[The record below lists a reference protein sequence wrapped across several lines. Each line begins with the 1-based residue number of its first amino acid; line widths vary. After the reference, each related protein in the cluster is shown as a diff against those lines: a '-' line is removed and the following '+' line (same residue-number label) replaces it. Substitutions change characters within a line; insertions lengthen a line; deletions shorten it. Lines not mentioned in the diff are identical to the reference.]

1 MAIATTSQNEFSN
14 ESTIDSVN
22 ELKSEIKNAS
32 QNTNS
37 NSNDHTKISQEL
49 LTAWP
54 FVEAKKVIERSR
66 YTKKS
71 EIVLETGYGPS
82 GLPHMGTLGEVARTS
97 MVFHAIKYL
106 NPSLKVKLISFSD
119 DMDGMRKVPD
129 NIPNQELLSQHLDK
143 PLTQV
148 PDPFELYDS
157 FGDYNNK
164 MLISFLNSFSM
175 KVEYM
180 TATHCYKS
188 GIFNDALLKVLKHHK
203 EILDI
208 MLPTL
213 GEERRQSYSPFLPIS
228 PKTGKVLQVKIEKY
242 LVDEGCIEFF
252 DEDGTLTRISVLNG
266 NCKLQWKVDWGMRW
280 HALGVDY
287 EMYGK
292 DLIDSQV
299 LSSKI
304 CEVLESEPPVGCLCE
319 HFLDANGAKISKSKG
334 NGLSVNDWLKYA
346 PKHSLIYFLFKSPQR
361 AKKLSFDIIPTIV
374 DEYLGLLEAF
384 PGQSEIERLNNPVY
398 HVHFGSPV
406 KFSSNGLSFSLI
418 LNLVNVCNAENVDIL
433 KSYLADYIG
442 NSSNIDMDLL
452 QEMLAAAMHY
462 YKDFVL
468 PKKNYRTP
476 INEEKNM
483 LLHFGKVLQEN
494 LRASAEDLQKI
505 SYEVGKQFM
514 ANDLKGWFGLI
525 YSVLLG
531 QSSGPRIGNFIYLYG
546 VENFVNLIEQKV
558 I

>member
-1 MAIATTSQNEFSN
+1 MYVIFYYSIKVVYSIIFEIEKFNFTMTFANASQNEFS
-14 ESTIDSVN
+14 SDSS
-22 ELKSEIKNAS
+22 KSS
-32 QNTNS
+32 PTS
-37 NSNDHTKISQEL
+37 

-54 FVEAKKVIERSR
+54 FIEAKKVIERSR
-66 YTKKS
+66 CIKKS

-82 GLPHMGTLGEVARTS
+82 GLPHMGTLGEVARTF
-97 MVFHAIKYL
+97 MVFYAIKYL
-106 NPSLKVKLISFSD
+106 DPSLKVRLISFSD

-129 NIPNQELLSQHLDK
+129 NVPNQELLLQHIDK

-164 MLISFLNSFSM
+164 MLISFLDSFSM
-175 KVEYM
+175 NVEYM

-213 GEERRQSYSPFLPIS
+213 GEERRENYSPFLPIS
-228 PKTGKVLQVKIEKY
+228 PKSGKVLQVRIEKY

-252 DEDGTLTRISVLNG
+252 DEDGTLTKISVLNG

-299 LSSKI
+299 LSYKI
-304 CEVLESEPPVGCLCE
+304 CRLLGSEPPVGCLCE

-346 PKHSLIYFLFKSPQR
+346 PRHSLIYFLFKSPQR

-374 DEYLGLLEAF
+374 DEYLGLLEGF
-384 PGQSEIERLNNPVY
+384 SSQSEVERLNNPVY

-418 LNLVNVCNAENVDIL
+418 LNLVNVCNAENIDIL
-433 KSYLADYIG
+433 KSYLARYLGD
-442 NSSNIDMDLL
+442 SSNIDVDLL
-452 QEMLAAAMHY
+452 QEMLTAAMHY

-468 PKKNYRTP
+468 PKKNYRVPT
-476 INEEKNM
+476 NEEKDM
-483 LLHFGKVLQEN
+483 LVHFGKALQKN
-494 LRASAEDLQKI
+494 LNATAEDLQKA
-505 SYEVGKQFM
+505 SYEVGKKFM

-525 YSVLLG
+525 YGVLLG

-546 VENFVNLIEQKV
+546 VENFVNLILQKV
-558 I
+558 A